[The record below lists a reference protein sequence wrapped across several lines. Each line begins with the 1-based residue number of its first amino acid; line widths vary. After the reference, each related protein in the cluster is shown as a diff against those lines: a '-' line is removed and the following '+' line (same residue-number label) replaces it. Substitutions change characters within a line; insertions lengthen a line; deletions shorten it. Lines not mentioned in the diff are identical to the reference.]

1 MLVQKLKTLL
11 PENYVLSREET
22 AVAVS
27 GIVSMGLEILAGRV
41 LAPRFGSTIYTWGSI
56 IGVSM
61 LALSLGYLHGGR
73 TSSEATVKDLEK
85 YLVYTSAYI
94 LFVMFAGE
102 SMLSASAGIPVTSK
116 YASIIPVT
124 LLFGPPTYFLGYIS
138 PYAAQLSS
146 KSTKGEAS
154 GHFYAVGTAG
164 SILGAFGTTFALVPS
179 LSVDMIY
186 MFFAVLSLVPV
197 VVGSR
202 DFKQLAPLAV
212 VAIGFLVFQTPAVNS
227 NVVYSDST
235 VYQDLEVRD
244 SDGVRTLYL
253 DGQPQSAIYLN
264 GSGYPWGY
272 LDYFHIPLALRNN
285 TEDVLLIG
293 GGGFVGPQEFAE
305 QGYDVDAVELDPGVV
320 KAAENYFNLSESENL
335 DIYTQDGR
343 DFLQETDQ
351 EYDIIYLDAYRKSK
365 VPFHLTTREFM
376 QLAHDK
382 TDENGVVMSN
392 IISTSS
398 GPGSKFAKSQTATM
412 EQVFKSVYFFPT
424 RETDLAQNI
433 ELMATKQ
440 EKLTQEELE
449 RRVDGYE
456 DKNLSDEVKML
467 RQVQT
472 DDAQILKDDYA
483 PVEELLNPLL
493 GRDYVIG

>member
-1 MLVQKLKTLL
+1 
-11 PENYVLSREET
+11 
-22 AVAVS
+22 
-27 GIVSMGLEILAGRV
+27 
-41 LAPRFGSTIYTWGSI
+41 
-56 IGVSM
+56 
-61 LALSLGYLHGGR
+61 
-73 TSSEATVKDLEK
+73 
-85 YLVYTSAYI
+85 
-94 LFVMFAGE
+94 
-102 SMLSASAGIPVTSK
+102 
-116 YASIIPVT
+116 
-124 LLFGPPTYFLGYIS
+124 
-138 PYAAQLSS
+138 
-146 KSTKGEAS
+146 
-154 GHFYAVGTAG
+154 
-164 SILGAFGTTFALVPS
+164 
-179 LSVDMIY
+179 
-186 MFFAVLSLVPV
+186 
-197 VVGSR
+197 
-202 DFKQLAPLAV
+202 LAPLAV
-212 VAIGFLVFQTPAVNS
+212 VAFGFLVLQTSAVS
-227 NVVYSDST
+227 SSVVYSDST
-235 VYQDLEVRD
+235 VYQELEVKD

-253 DGQPQSAIYLN
+253 DGQPQSAVYLN

-272 LDYFHIPLALRNN
+272 LDYFHLPLALRNN
-285 TEDVLLIG
+285 TEDVLFIG
-293 GGGFVGPQEFAE
+293 GGGFVGPQDFAE
-305 QGYDVDAVELDPGVV
+305 RGYNVDAVELDPGVV
-320 KAAENYFNLSESENL
+320 KAAERYFNLSESENL
-335 DIYTQDGR
+335 DVYTQDGR
-343 DFLQETDQ
+343 EFLQETDQ

-376 QLAHDK
+376 QLAHEK

-392 IISTSS
+392 IISTTS